1 VSPTTLQHERQV
13 AGTALRERCALLGV
27 PVWRYDADGRLLMP
41 AREGGVLGA
50 WARSHV
56 IERMVEQQVK
66 QWLTLE
72 TPASVQLFAG
82 CWLLPLPEVQRKRR
96 LAISAAM
103 VLGPAA
109 LESEQFVTACQ
120 SAQLDVEAARSALR
134 GSAVYTDAIVKRLA
148 NVLAWTSGDLLAIE
162 QRQSE
167 LSGFSRQLGES
178 YEEISLLYK
187 LGQSMTE
194 LENPH
199 RFIRL
204 ACDELHV
211 VLPFAWIAA
220 RFGTSVTDAIPV
232 TDLTFVSGELPC
244 SIAEF
249 ERVADTLMVETPIET
264 RLVSNH
270 HRVGRI
276 GAEAGQMLMH
286 PIFCEGQRVGALF
299 AGDKQGDDREVTS
312 IDMKMLDAAV
322 GHMAV
327 QLQNARL
334 YEARQ
339 RMFLGTLEAL
349 TASIDAKDPY
359 TCGHSERVAH
369 VAVMLA
375 RELGQGEAAVERV
388 RIAGLVHDIGKI
400 GVPES
405 VLCKPGK
412 LTDEEFG
419 LIKLHPEIGHHI
431 LRDIPLLDDVLPGVL
446 HHHERYD
453 GRGYPGGLAGEA
465 IPLIARIIG
474 LADAFDAM
482 SSNRTYRPAMPRERV
497 LEEIAKGAGKQFD
510 PALAA
515 VFPKLDFTA
524 YDAMVARHHSLAE
537 HGSDR
542 FGRGRMAA

>member
-1 VSPTTLQHERQV
+1 MSPTTLKSERH
-13 AGTALRERCALLGV
+13 AAAATLRDRCAQLGV
-27 PVWRYDADGRLLMP
+27 PVWRFDASMHRLMP
-41 AREGGVLGA
+41 PAEGGVLGA
-50 WARSHV
+50 WSRSRV
-56 IERMVEQQVK
+56 IERLVDQQARR
-66 QWLTLE
+66 WLGEESPEVALAF
-72 TPASVQLFAG
+72 PG
-82 CWLLPLPEVQRKRR
+82 CWLLPHVEKQRKRR
-96 LAISAAM
+96 LGVSVAIA
-103 VLGPAA
+103 LGAEA
-109 LESEQFVTACQ
+109 LESEQFLAVCQ
-120 SAQLDVEAARSALR
+120 AAELDAGAARHALR
-134 GSAVYTDAIVKRLA
+134 TVAVFNESTVQRLA
-148 NVLAWTSGDLLAIE
+148 SMLGWAWSDLMMIE
-162 QRQSE
+162 QRQTE
-167 LSGFSRQLGES
+167 LGGFSRQLGES

-220 RFGTSVTDAIPV
+220 RFGHSASDAVPV
-232 TDLTFVSGELPC
+232 SNMTFVSGELPC
-244 SIAEF
+244 AVGEF
-249 ERVADTLMVETPIET
+249 ERVADRLMIETPLET

-270 HRVGRI
+270 HEKGRI
-276 GAEAGQMLMH
+276 GSEQSQMLMH

-299 AGDKQGDDREVTS
+299 AGDKRGDDREVTS

-322 GHMAV
+322 SHMAV
-327 QLQNARL
+327 MLQNARL

-375 RELGQGEAAVERV
+375 RELGQGETAVERV

-412 LTDEEFG
+412 LTDEEFAQ
-419 LIKLHPEIGHHI
+419 IKLHPEIGHHI
-431 LRDIPLLDDVLPGVL
+431 LRDIPLLDDVLPGVM

-453 GRGYPGGLAGEA
+453 GRGYPHGLVGEA
-465 IPLIARIIG
+465 IPMIARIIG

-497 LEEIAKGAGKQFD
+497 LEEIARGAGKQFD

-515 VFPKLDFTA
+515 MFPRLDFTA
-524 YDAMVARHHSLAE
+524 YDAMVARHHALAE
-537 HGSDR
+537 HGADR